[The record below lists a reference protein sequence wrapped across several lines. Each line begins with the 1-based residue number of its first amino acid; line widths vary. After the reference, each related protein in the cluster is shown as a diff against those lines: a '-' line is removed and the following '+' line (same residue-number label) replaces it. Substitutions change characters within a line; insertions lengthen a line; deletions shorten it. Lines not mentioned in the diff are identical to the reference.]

1 MKTRIN
7 VGVVGCGYWGPN
19 LIRNFHNL
27 PDCDLL
33 AICDLDIKRLNHIKA
48 LYPQVELDTDF
59 QAFLARP
66 NLDAVVVAT
75 SAHTHYALARQSLLA
90 GKHVFIEKPMATS
103 SAECDELV
111 ELAASLGLTLM
122 VGHTYL
128 YSAPVRRIKDI
139 IDSGDIGDIRYIN
152 ARRLNLGLFQR
163 TINVAWD
170 LAPHDIA
177 IIFYLTGKL
186 PNSVNCQGNSHV
198 TKGIEDVTVMS
209 MNFDQGMFANLQN
222 SWLDPR
228 KVREMT
234 IVGSRKMIVYDDV
247 QQLEKVRI
255 YDMRVDAVPPHY
267 DTFGEF
273 HFAYHYGDS
282 YIPYI
287 KQEEP
292 LKVECSHFLDCVR
305 TGGQPL
311 TDGVHGANV
320 VRVLEAST
328 ASLRQHGAAVKFDAA
343 VKTSPAARN
352 GVAHAAPKLVQP

>member
-1 MKTRIN
+1 MKTRFN

-19 LIRNFHNL
+19 LIRNFNSL
-27 PDCDLL
+27 ADCRLL
-33 AICDLDIKRLNHIKA
+33 AVCDLDIKRLNHLKT

-66 NLDAVVVAT
+66 DLHAVVIAT
-75 SAHTHYALARQSLLA
+75 SAHTHYAMAKKSLLA

-163 TINVAWD
+163 TINVTWD

-177 IIFYLTGKL
+177 IIFYLTGML

-198 TKGIEDVTVMS
+198 TPGIEDVTNMS
-209 MNFDQGMFANLQN
+209 MNFDQGVFANLQN

-282 YIPYI
+282 HIPYI

-292 LKVECSHFLDCVR
+292 LKVECQHFLDCIR
-305 TGGQPL
+305 TGGRPL

-320 VRVLEAST
+320 VRVLEACT
-328 ASLRQHGAAVKFDAA
+328 QSLRQQGAAVTFDATA
-343 VKTSPAARN
+343 KPAPSTKKSATSSPS
-352 GVAHAAPKLVQP
+352 GLIQK

>member
-1 MKTRIN
+1 MKKRIH

-27 PDCDLL
+27 PDCDLKV
-33 AICDLDIKRLNHIKA
+33 ICDLDIQRLNHLKA
-48 LYPQVELDTDF
+48 LYPKVEVSADF
-59 QAFLARP
+59 QELLARP
-66 NLDAVVVAT
+66 DLDALVIAT
-75 SAHTHYALARQSLLA
+75 SAPTHYSMAKEALLA

-103 SAECDELV
+103 AAECDELV
-111 ELAASLGLTLM
+111 QLAAQRRLTLM
-122 VGHTYL
+122 VGHTFL

-163 TINVAWD
+163 TINVTWD
-170 LAPHDIA
+170 LAPHDIS
-177 IIFYLTGKL
+177 IILYLTGMM
-186 PNSVNCQGNSHV
+186 PNTVNCQGNSHV
-198 TKGIEDVTVMS
+198 TKGIEDVTNMS
-209 MNFDQGMFANLQN
+209 MNFDRGMFAILQN

-247 QQLEKVRI
+247 QPLEKVRI
-255 YDMRVDAVPPHY
+255 YDTRVDKQPHY

-282 YIPYI
+282 HIPYI

-292 LKVECSHFLDCVR
+292 LKVECQHFLDCIQ
-305 TGGQPL
+305 TGDRPL

-320 VRVLEAST
+320 VRVLEASSR
-328 ASLRQHGAAVKFDAA
+328 SLRQRGA
-343 VKTSPAARN
+343 S
-352 GVAHAAPKLVQP
+352 VAFESATPGPSGNEAPKLIQT

>member
-1 MKTRIN
+1 MKTRFN

-19 LIRNFHNL
+19 LIRNFNSL
-27 PDCDLL
+27 ADCRLL
-33 AICDLDIKRLNHIKA
+33 AVCDLDIKRLNHLKT

-66 NLDAVVVAT
+66 DLHAVVIAT
-75 SAHTHYALARQSLLA
+75 SAHTHYAMAKKSLLA

-163 TINVAWD
+163 TINVTWD

-177 IIFYLTGKL
+177 IIFYLTGML

-198 TKGIEDVTVMS
+198 TKGIEDVTNMS
-209 MNFDQGMFANLQN
+209 MNFDQGVFANLQN

-282 YIPYI
+282 HIPYI

-292 LKVECSHFLDCVR
+292 LKVECQHFLDCIR
-305 TGGQPL
+305 TGGKPL

-320 VRVLEAST
+320 VRVLEACT
-328 ASLRQHGAAVKFDAA
+328 QSLRQQGAAVTFDATA
-343 VKTSPAARN
+343 RPVPPAKM
-352 GVAHAAPKLVQP
+352 GAPASSSKLIQK

>member
-1 MKTRIN
+1 MKTRSN

-33 AICDLDIKRLNHIKA
+33 AICDLDIKRLNHLKA

-59 QAFLARP
+59 QEFLGRP
-66 NLDAVVVAT
+66 DLHAVAIAT
-75 SAHTHYALARQSLLA
+75 SAPTHYGMAKQSLLA

-163 TINVAWD
+163 TINVTWD

-198 TKGIEDVTVMS
+198 TKGIEDVTNMS

-292 LKVECSHFLDCVR
+292 LKVECQHFLDCVR
-305 TGGQPL
+305 TGGKPL

-328 ASLRQHGAAVKFDAA
+328 RSLRQQGAAVKFDAA
-343 VKTSPAARN
+343 AKASPATRN
-352 GVAHAAPKLVQP
+352 GVAHAAPQLVKL

>member
-19 LIRNFHNL
+19 LVRNFSNL
-27 PDCDLL
+27 PDCGLL
-33 AICDLDIKRLNHIKA
+33 AICDLDIKRLNHLKT

-163 TINVAWD
+163 TINVTWD

-177 IIFYLTGKL
+177 IIFYLTGML
-186 PNSVNCQGNSHV
+186 PSSVNCQGNSHV
-198 TKGIEDVTVMS
+198 TKGVEDVTNMS

-282 YIPYI
+282 HIPYI

-305 TGGQPL
+305 TGGKPL

-328 ASLRQHGAAVKFDAA
+328 RSLRQQGAAVKFDAA
-343 VKTSPAARN
+343 AKASPATRN
-352 GVAHAAPKLVQP
+352 GVAHAAPQLVKL